1 MSGLLI
7 RKKKKLPPTK
17 NRIKLD
23 QRSINTYLDAI
34 PYKYRLQV
42 IRAYNKRFL
51 WGATQDHKGDW
62 WELES
67 SRQNANEYLKA
78 AAFKAHQLRGN
89 HAH

>member
-1 MSGLLI
+1 M
-7 RKKKKLPPTK
+7 RKKIQLFPTK

-23 QRSINTYLDAI
+23 QRSINAYLDII

-42 IRAYNKRFL
+42 IQAYNKRFL
-51 WGATQDHKGDW
+51 VGATQDHNGDW

-67 SRQNANEYLKA
+67 SRKNANEYLEA
-78 AAFKAHQLRGN
+78 VAFKAQSMGVN